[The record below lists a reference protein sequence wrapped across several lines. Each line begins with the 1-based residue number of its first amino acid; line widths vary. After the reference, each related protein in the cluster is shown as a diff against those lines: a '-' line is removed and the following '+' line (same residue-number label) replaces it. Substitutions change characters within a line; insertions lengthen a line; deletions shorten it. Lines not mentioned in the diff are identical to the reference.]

1 MQLLNTCVLP
11 KDLSEGGLIEN
22 IGVHGNLIMTLSG
35 YIPRVTCYPEAPLV
49 APDSC
54 FALLQDM
61 PARNKTFVFAKKYYA
76 RSVTLPK
83 TIVGRK

>member
-22 IGVHGNLIMTLSG
+22 IGAHGNLIMAVRG

-49 APDSC
+49 APESC
-54 FALLQDM
+54 FALLQNM
-61 PARNKTFVFAKKYYA
+61 SARDKTFVFAKKYHP
-76 RSVTLPK
+76 RSFTLPK